1 MSIRYTD
8 EHEWLR
14 KEGDVLIV
22 GISEYAVNQLGDIV
36 FVDLPPVDSSFGANA
51 DCAVVESVKAAS
63 DVYCPIAGT
72 IIEVN
77 PLLIDDPELVNREPL
92 NNGWFFKMV
101 PDNWDDMDA
110 LMTEEQYREFIA

>member
-1 MSIRYTD
+1 MTIRYTE

-14 KEGDVLIV
+14 REGDVLVV
-22 GISEYAVNQLGDIV
+22 GISKYAVEQLGDVV
-36 FVDLPPVDSSFGANA
+36 FIDLPPVDSSFSANA

-72 IIEVN
+72 ITEVN

-92 NNGWFFKMV
+92 TEGWFFKMT
-101 PDNWDDMDA
+101 PDNWDDLEK
-110 LMTEEQYREFIA
+110 LMTEEQYKEFIA